1 VWHTTFYPVVEA
13 SSVTPFFRA
22 VDRELAYVTVAI
34 PRFGHDDMTTATP
47 AASILQHRD
56 ALKFVVD
63 LIVERAET
71 RF

>member
-1 VWHTTFYPVVEA
+1 
-13 SSVTPFFRA
+13 
-22 VDRELAYVTVAI
+22 
-34 PRFGHDDMTTATP
+34 MTTATP